1 MLFGGRGEPSR
12 SDLLRFGVSLSAL
25 LAAAGGLVLWR
36 TGSWPVAAVL
46 WAAAAAFAAGYFLL
60 PALRRPLYGAWETL
74 TAPIGWT
81 LSYLVLGIVYY
92 LVLTPVG
99 LLLRLAGRDPLERA
113 REEGRPSY
121 WVERQPTREL
131 GRYFRQS

>member
-1 MLFGGRGEPSR
+1 MSARQAPDTDLEVRRASPDDREAIL
-12 SDLLRFGVSLSAL
+12 DLLAETFG
-25 LAAAGGLVLWR
+25 
-36 TGSWPVAAVL
+36 
-46 WAAAAAFAAGYFLL
+46 
-60 PALRRPLYGAWETL
+60 
-74 TAPIGWT
+74 IGWT

-99 LLLRLAGRDPLERA
+99 LLLRLAGHDPLERA

-121 WVERQPTREL
+121 WVERQPAREL